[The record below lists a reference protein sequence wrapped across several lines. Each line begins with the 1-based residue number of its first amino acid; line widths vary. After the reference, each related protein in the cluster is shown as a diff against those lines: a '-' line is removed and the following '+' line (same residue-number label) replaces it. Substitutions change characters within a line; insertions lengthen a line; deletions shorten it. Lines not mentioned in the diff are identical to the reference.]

1 MTREEFDRKRAIAAG
16 AEKWQLRVLAT
27 VSVTLGIAQLLFIKW
42 LDAHVASPKRL
53 QIEGSLFLA
62 YMGLVVFLIWRMARA
77 IKAVRPKCPQ
87 CKASL
92 GGMSERMAV
101 TTGKCD
107 KCGAQLFSADGDETS
122 PVERMPR
129 P

>member
-1 MTREEFDRKRAIAAG
+1 MTREEFDRKRAEAAG
-16 AEKWQLRVLAT
+16 AEKWQSRILAAI
-27 VSVTLGIAQLLFIKW
+27 VVPLGFLQLFFIKW
-42 LDAHVASPKRL
+42 LDSHVADRKRL

-62 YMGLVVFLIWRMARA
+62 YMALVLFLIWRMTSAVK
-77 IKAVRPKCPQ
+77 KARPKCPT

-107 KCGAQLFSADGDETS
+107 QCGAELFT
-122 PVERMPR
+122 
-129 P
+129 

>member
-16 AEKWQLRVLAT
+16 AEKWQMRVLAI

-42 LDAHVASPKRL
+42 LDTHVADAKRL

-62 YMGLVVFLIWRMARA
+62 YMGLVIFLIWRMTSA
-77 IKAVRPKCPQ
+77 IKAARPKCPK
-87 CKASL
+87 CKAPL

-107 KCGAQLFSADGDETS
+107 QCGAELFT
-122 PVERMPR
+122 
-129 P
+129 